1 MLSEYE
7 LKEMH
12 ASGLIDIEPHS
23 MTHPK
28 LAKQT
33 LLDATREVGESKKVI
48 ESLLQKKCSLFA
60 YPYGSYNE
68 ETVSIVRALGFDAAV
83 TVIEGTV
90 TAGDDAFTL
99 KRNSID
105 QLTNWPQFLG
115 KISRSIDLYHS
126 LKGS

>member
-1 MLSEYE
+1 MLSEDE

-33 LLDATREVGESKKVI
+33 LLDATREIGESKKEI
-48 ESLLQKKCSLFA
+48 EALLQKKCSLFA
-60 YPYGSYNE
+60 YPYGSYND
-68 ETVSIVRALGFDAAV
+68 ETVSILRALGFGVAG
-83 TVIEGTV
+83 TVVEGTV
-90 TAGDDAFTL
+90 AASDGVFTL

-105 QLTNWPQFLG
+105 QLTTWPQFLG